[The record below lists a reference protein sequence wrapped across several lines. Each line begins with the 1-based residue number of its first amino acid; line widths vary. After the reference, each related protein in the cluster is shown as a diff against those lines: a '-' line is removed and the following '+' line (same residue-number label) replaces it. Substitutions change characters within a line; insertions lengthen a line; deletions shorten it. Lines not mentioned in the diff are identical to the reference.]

1 MATDQE
7 IRDAGFK
14 YVPQQKYLLNPF
26 ELPENQ
32 EPVINSG
39 IVNTNAFTGGGGGGG
54 GGFSV
59 FNPDPNSIVNREYR
73 PNYDFRQ
80 DREINSKTFN
90 PKRLGG
96 AQMPDELGVSTNTIP
111 LGNNRISSSQL
122 GINLPGGQ
130 VQNAYTRA
138 RNAMNIRGDD
148 TMSRDYPGFTAAEVA
163 RLTNN
168 SIQDYRQNYG
178 AQGQYQSDNYYDPR
192 YSSVTEAQKFMDN
205 FPEYYNEPPPS
216 KMEGILKALPY
227 VGTLTR
233 GAKFLGDQISPYL
246 PVNRRSILENEL
258 GGKGIMIN
266 DIGQIVQGEGA
277 YDTAGNIMSGY
288 NASRMTAKTFDDR
301 IASLGNMTPEG
312 RAKRTAAIEAAKA
325 DFLNAQKTTDEIYDF
340 EESEK
345 EKKKKD
351 TIVGRF
357 ITKRNEKKAI
367 KAAKDDEIAKD
378 VEIAKNAAAAGTGG
392 GRSYDAPGGVRS
404 SDYNQAANVASGG
417 GGDRARNAQGQ
428 TAREATYDGNKN
440 TGTSQGYSQH
450 YARGGRAGYFFGGRV
465 GFKNGGLA
473 SIL

>member
-32 EPVINSG
+32 EPVINQG
-39 IVNTNAFTGGGGGGG
+39 IVNTNAFTGGGGG

-90 PKRLGG
+90 PQPYGTGVESAQAAYNQANQALAQGIDPNSQGYGSFTGG
-96 AQMPDELGVSTNTIP
+96 TLTGLKDIANEIIM
-111 LGNNRISSSQL
+111 NNKEQ
-122 GINLPGGQ
+122 
-130 VQNAYTRA
+130 
-138 RNAMNIRGDD
+138 
-148 TMSRDYPGFTAAEVA
+148 
-163 RLTNN
+163 
-168 SIQDYRQNYG
+168 YG
-178 AQGQYQSDNYYDPR
+178 AQGQYVDPYDPR

-216 KMEGILKALPY
+216 KMEGLLSMLPY
-227 VGTLTR
+227 VGSLTR

-288 NASRMTAKTFDDR
+288 NASRMTADTFDKR

-340 EESEK
+340 EEDEK

-367 KAAKDDEIAKD
+367 KAAKDAKD
-378 VEIAKNAAAAGTGG
+378 AEIAAAAAASGG
-392 GRSYDAPGGVRS
+392 SGRSYDAPGGVRS

-440 TGTSQGYSQH
+440 TGTAQGYSQH
-450 YARGGRAGYFFGGRV
+450 YARGGRAGYFYGGRV
-465 GFKNGGLA
+465 NFKNGGLA

>member
-26 ELPENQ
+26 ELPEDQ
-32 EPVINSG
+32 EPVINQG
-39 IVNTNAFTGGGGGGG
+39 IVNTNAFTGGGG

-90 PKRLGG
+90 PQPFTDQTK
-96 AQMPDELGVSTNTIP
+96 LGVRHAQEMYNKA
-111 LGNNRISSSQL
+111 LGDIDAKGLNARTQALTQTRPSQEL
-122 GINLPGGQ
+122 L
-130 VQNAYTRA
+130 
-138 RNAMNIRGDD
+138 
-148 TMSRDYPGFTAAEVA
+148 DYYGEKILDNQE
-163 RLTNN
+163 R
-168 SIQDYRQNYG
+168 YRT
-178 AQGQYQSDNYYDPR
+178 QGQYVDPYDPR

-216 KMEGILKALPY
+216 KMEGLLSMLPY
-227 VGTLTR
+227 VGSLTR

-258 GGKGIMIN
+258 GGKGIMVDN
-266 DIGQIVQGEGA
+266 IGRIVQGQGD
-277 YDTAGNIMSGY
+277 YNTAENIMAGY
-288 NASRMTAKTFDDR
+288 NANNLTQKSVDKRQGTIEKTLADKYNMSPTDIAAVKAGTYKGPVKTDLIDR
-301 IASLGNMTPEG
+301 YQALDKFGNTLDLTNT
-312 RAKRTAAIEAAKA
+312 RTDK
-325 DFLNAQKTTDEIYDF
+325 IYDF
-340 EESEK
+340 EEDEK

-367 KAAKDDEIAKD
+367 KAAKDAEI
-378 VEIAKNAAAAGTGG
+378 AAAAAAAAASGG
-392 GRSYDAPGGVRS
+392 SGRSYDAPGGVRS
-404 SDYNQAANVASGG
+404 SDYNQAANIAGG
-417 GGDRARNAQGQ
+417 GGGSKATYQGK
-428 TAREATYDGNKN
+428 TARERTYDGS
-440 TGTSQGYSQH
+440 GTKQGYSQH
-450 YARGGRAGYFFGGRV
+450 YAKGGRAGYFYGGRV
-465 GFKNGGLA
+465 NFKNGGLA

>member
-26 ELPENQ
+26 ELPEDQ
-32 EPVINSG
+32 EPVINQG
-39 IVNTNAFTGGGGGGG
+39 IVNTNAFTGGGGG

-90 PKRLGG
+90 PQPFTDQTK
-96 AQMPDELGVSTNTIP
+96 LGVRHAQEMYNKA
-111 LGNNRISSSQL
+111 LGDIDAKGLNARTQALTQTRPSQEL
-122 GINLPGGQ
+122 L
-130 VQNAYTRA
+130 
-138 RNAMNIRGDD
+138 
-148 TMSRDYPGFTAAEVA
+148 DYYGEKILDNQE
-163 RLTNN
+163 R
-168 SIQDYRQNYG
+168 YRT
-178 AQGQYQSDNYYDPR
+178 QGQYVDPYDPR

-216 KMEGILKALPY
+216 KMEGLLSMLPY
-227 VGTLTR
+227 VGSLTR

-288 NASRMTAKTFDDR
+288 NASRMTADTFDKR

-340 EESEK
+340 EEDEK

-367 KAAKDDEIAKD
+367 KAAKDAKD
-378 VEIAKNAAAAGTGG
+378 AEIAAAAAASGG
-392 GRSYDAPGGVRS
+392 SGRSYDAPGGVRS

-417 GGDRARNAQGQ
+417 GGDRAKNAQGQ

-440 TGTSQGYSQH
+440 TGTAQGYSQH
-450 YARGGRAGYFFGGRV
+450 YARGGRAGYFYGGRV
-465 GFKNGGLA
+465 NFKNGGLA